1 MSFPEKSRSTIRILA
16 RYLKRNGSRRQD
28 DIFSTDD
35 SHFFVFFPIDKTV
48 KLLPMQRLNF
58 KEDSNVVVIFET
70 VHIQEDGMKVI
81 EAMPYDGKVI
91 FSGDKYHLSFLLQDH
106 CILVFTVNI

>member
-1 MSFPEKSRSTIRILA
+1 
-16 RYLKRNGSRRQD
+16 
-28 DIFSTDD
+28 
-35 SHFFVFFPIDKTV
+35 
-48 KLLPMQRLNF
+48 MQRLNF

-81 EAMPYDGKVI
+81 EDMPYDGKVI
-91 FSGDKYHLSFLLQDH
+91 FSGGKYHLSFLLQHH